1 MSLISADISMNGGM
15 SPSLFSSQAEY
26 TSKEHQVGW
35 FSKTVPLKI
44 ESSGHL
50 AAPCYG
56 PLILPRT
63 IHSQRLKQQTS
74 CDTDMAMLWTSMG
87 CRWGDLWRDADEED
101 GKPAPITLW

>member
-1 MSLISADISMNGGM
+1 MEVCLH
-15 SPSLFSSQAEY
+15 LFSL
-26 TSKEHQVGW
+26 
-35 FSKTVPLKI
+35 LKLSIPQKNIKLDGSAKLSHFI

-50 AAPCYG
+50 AAPFYG

-74 CDTDMAMLWTSMG
+74 CDTDMAMLWASMG
-87 CRWGDLWRDADEED
+87 CRWGDLWRDEDEED